1 MATFLYKAKKGPDEI
16 VEASIEADSE
26 ASAAR
31 QLMQSGCYPIWIK
44 AKHALSEEKIK
55 GVSFFSKK
63 VKAKD
68 LAVFTRQLSELLD
81 SGIALY
87 DSLSIIENQIDS
99 PQLKEII
106 NGVRNRVRDGST
118 FSESLE
124 NYPRVFSNLYI
135 NLIRSGETGGML
147 DEVLENIADFLETQ
161 DDTRSRIVASMAYP
175 ALMMAVGIIT
185 IFILMTFVI
194 PKLADMFVDMGEVLP
209 LSTRILIGLSDF
221 VRMYWI
227 LLALF
232 VGGAAFLYKK
242 SKSNILVKKTIDGFK
257 LRLPIF
263 GTLLKDDEFARFS
276 RTLSTLLK
284 NGVPMLDALKTA
296 SDIVDNEVVKTDAL
310 GIYDD
315 VKAGSSLAASMK
327 KSSCFPQFM
336 ANMVKIGEEGGILDK
351 TLSKV
356 AKSYENEAGRMTKT
370 LSSLLEPAVIL
381 IMGAIV
387 GFIVIA
393 MLLPVFQISLTTH

>member
-16 VEASIEADSE
+16 VKASIEADSE

-44 AKHALSEEKIK
+44 AKESSSEEKIK
-55 GVSFFSKK
+55 GISFFSKK
-63 VKAKD
+63 VKTKD
-68 LAVFTRQLSELLD
+68 LAIFTRQLSELLD

-87 DSLSIIENQIDS
+87 DSLVIIENQIDS

-106 NGVRNRVRDGST
+106 NNIRNKVRDGST
-118 FSESLE
+118 FSEALG

-194 PKLADMFVDMGEVLP
+194 PKLADMFVDMGEALP
-209 LSTRILIGLSDF
+209 LSTRILIGISDF

-232 VGGAAFLYKK
+232 VGGAVFFYKK
-242 SKSNILVKKTIDGFK
+242 SKSSVLVKKTIDGFK

-284 NGVPMLDALKTA
+284 NGVPMLNALETA
-296 SDIVDNEVVKTDAL
+296 SDIVDNEVIKTDAQ
-310 GIYDD
+310 GMYND

-351 TLSKV
+351 TLLKV
-356 AKSYENEAGRMTKT
+356 AKSYENEAGRMTKA

-393 MLLPVFQISLTTH
+393 MLLPVFQISLTTQ

>member
-1 MATFLYKAKKGPDEI
+1 MATFLYRAKKGPDEI

-31 QLMQSGCYPIWIK
+31 QLMRSGCYPIWIR
-44 AKHALSEEKIK
+44 AEHALSEEKIK
-55 GVSFFSKK
+55 GISFFSKK
-63 VKAKD
+63 VSAKA
-68 LAVFTRQLSELLD
+68 LAIFTRQLSELLD

-87 DSLSIIENQIDS
+87 DSLGIIENQIGS

-106 NGVRNRVRDGST
+106 SNIRNKVRDGST
-118 FSESLE
+118 FSEALG

-135 NLIRSGETGGML
+135 NLIRSGETGGIL
-147 DEVLENIADFLETQ
+147 DEVLENISDFLEIK

-194 PKLADMFVDMGEVLP
+194 PKLAEMFVDMGEVLP

-232 VGGAAFLYKK
+232 AGGTVFLYKK
-242 SKSNILVKKTIDGFK
+242 SKSNVLMKKMIDGFK
-257 LRLPIF
+257 LRLPVF
-263 GTLLKDDEFARFS
+263 GTLLRDDEFARFS

-284 NGVPMLDALKTA
+284 NGVSMLNALKT
-296 SDIVDNEVVKTDAL
+296 SSEIVDNEVIKTDAQ
-310 GIYDD
+310 GIYND

-351 TLSKV
+351 TLLKV
-356 AKSYENEAGRMTKT
+356 AKSYENEAGRMTKS